1 MTHVKRR
8 TLSCSPL
15 VFEAI
20 LEVGDASRATHVVND
35 LLAHGF
41 QGSLTG
47 SLAIDAHLRVRGRC
61 VGRRSLSD
69 IDFVV
74 DGFAAIP
81 ESLADRFLLNH
92 VHPHALEGKTL
103 VQLIDPEHA
112 LRVDVFRAF
121 GATLSRSGPLGVD
134 TEPLDVVAL
143 EDVVAR
149 TTAYVYGRLR
159 AGCAIDA
166 KYART
171 FFELSNL
178 GGALALADAWQDH
191 REHLSCS
198 FNEASSGARRL
209 LALHPEFVTTE
220 EYSRVITRCE
230 RCQDHGRFRCAPPK
244 RIVEIL
250 GYL

>member
-1 MTHVKRR
+1 M
-8 TLSCSPL
+8 
-15 VFEAI
+15 FEAI
-20 LEVGDASRATHVVND
+20 LEDGDASRATHVVND

-41 QGSLTG
+41 PGSLTG
-47 SLAIDAHLRVRGRC
+47 SLAIDAHLRVRGRRA
-61 VGRRSLSD
+61 GRRSLSD

-92 VHPHALEGKTL
+92 VHPQALEGKTL

-134 TEPLDVVAL
+134 TEPLDVVAF

-159 AGCAIDA
+159 AGRAIEA
-166 KYART
+166 KHAHA
-171 FFELSNL
+171 FLELLSV
-178 GGALALADAWQDH
+178 GGESALADAWQDH
-191 REHLSCS
+191 REQMSCS
-198 FNEASSGARRL
+198 FNEASNHARRML
-209 LALHPEFVTTE
+209 ELHPELVATE
-220 EYSRVITRCE
+220 EYSSVITPCE

-250 GYL
+250 GYW